1 MVHVVVVHEHNL
13 LKASLAALL
22 RSDESLEVSEAS
34 WEEVERDAAVRGAVD
49 VWITDAASLRPGV
62 SLRGGG
68 ALLVLVAPDQAGAL
82 RRAYE
87 AGAAGY
93 VDKDGPRGRL
103 IDAVHRVARGGEFI
117 DGSLALSLL
126 QAAEMPLTQR
136 ERGVLVLAAE
146 GASTADIAAT
156 LHLSLGTVRNYIA
169 SATRKAGARNRLD
182 AVRIGRQAGW
192 I

>member
-1 MVHVVVVHEHNL
+1 MHEHNL

-22 RSDESLEVSEAS
+22 RSDDSLEVSEAS
-34 WEEVERDAAVRGAVD
+34 WEEAERDAAVRGPVD
-49 VWITDAASLRPGV
+49 VWITDAASLRPGIG
-62 SLRGGG
+62 LRGGG
-68 ALLVLVAPDQAGAL
+68 ALLVLVSPDQAGAL

-87 AGAAGY
+87 AGASGY

-103 IDAVHRVARGGEFI
+103 VEAVHRVAKGGEFI
-117 DGSLALSLL
+117 DGSLAPSLL
-126 QAAEMPLTQR
+126 QAAEMPLTRR
-136 ERGVLVLAAE
+136 ERGVLGLAAE

-182 AVRIGRQAGW
+182 AVRIGRQSGW